1 MSSFEFDC
9 IFQLAQDIIFDLR
22 QLLKQVRSTENQLRP
37 QQGMLENTLQQA
49 LGIYWHGIF
58 QINMT
63 LLYFIFLL
71 FRSVRSRTIASIELK
86 NPSMISF
93 VNLTVIKMHKWQIQ
107 KRGKYKERHITDLNH
122 KKSGWTWIKVIFFF
136 GQYFHLFNQE
146 DKNYL
151 HVQVA

>member
-1 MSSFEFDC
+1 MDC

-49 LGIYWHGIF
+49 LGKLTRNFSNFYDFFNIS
-58 QINMT
+58 
-63 LLYFIFLL
+63 YFFL

-86 NPSMISF
+86 NPSMLSF